1 MSNFCE
7 ARLLQSCNVCMR
19 TPVGVDVC
27 SLTPRGGVPAF
38 REIIRYL
45 ESGAGAAR
53 LAARV
58 QL

>member
-38 REIIRYL
+38 REIFPLSR
-45 ESGAGAAR
+45 EWAGAAR